1 MLAAGS
7 PTSRSRAGMVRS
19 VKSAGSHAGTSSQ
32 VSGADTSARSF
43 GRTE

>member
-1 MLAAGS
+1 MSAAGS
-7 PTSRSRAGMVRS
+7 PASRSRAGMVRS

-32 VSGADTSARSF
+32 VSGAETIARWL